1 LRFLIDADL
10 PRSVALLLR
19 RHGHDAIDVRDVG
32 LGAAR
37 DSEIA
42 RRARDERRCLVTG
55 DFGFADVR
63 NYVPESH
70 AGIMVLSLPV
80 GATASF
86 ILHLIEDLIHQPEI
100 LARLHGRLAIVEP
113 GRLRLRPP

>member
-10 PRSVALLLR
+10 PRAATPLLR
-19 RHGHDAIDVRDVG
+19 RHGHDAVDVRDVG
-32 LGAAR
+32 LAAAT

-55 DFGFADVR
+55 DFGFADV
-63 NYVPESH
+63 
-70 AGIMVLSLPV
+70 MQ
-80 GATASF
+80 
-86 ILHLIEDLIHQPEI
+86 QPEI
-100 LARLHGRLAIVEP
+100 LARLDGRLAIVEP

>member
-1 LRFLIDADL
+1 MRFLIDADL
-10 PRSVALLLR
+10 PRSATSLLR
-19 RHGHDAIDVRDVG
+19 RHGHDAVDVRDVG
-32 LGAAR
+32 LGAAS

-63 NYVPESH
+63 NYVPESY
-70 AGIMVLSLPV
+70 AGIMVLALPA
-80 GATASF
+80 GATARL
-86 ILHLIEDLIHQPEI
+86 ILRLIEDVMQQPQI
-100 LARLHGRLAIVEP
+100 LARLAGRLAIVEP

>member
-1 LRFLIDADL
+1 LRFLVDADL
-10 PRSVALLLR
+10 PRSATSLLR
-19 RHGHDAIDVRDVG
+19 GHGHDVLDVRDVG
-32 LGAAR
+32 LGSST

-63 NYVPESH
+63 NYDPASY
-70 AGIMVLSLPV
+70 AGIMVLSLPAA
-80 GATASF
+80 ATARL
-86 ILHLIEDLIHQPEI
+86 ILRLIEDVMQQPEI
-100 LARLHGRLAIVEP
+100 LARLDGRLAIVEP